1 MLFLLAGAL
10 SFFEIAAKV
19 SVFGFVVVDVFNVAA
34 AADDDDDD
42 DDDDD
47 ISDVIVSVGL
57 TFLIVW
63 VVLP

>member
-19 SVFGFVVVDVFNVAA
+19 SVFGFVVVDVFNVA
-34 AADDDDDD
+34 DDDDDD

>member
-19 SVFGFVVVDVFNVAA
+19 SVFGFVVVDVFNVA
-34 AADDDDDD
+34 DDDD

>member
-19 SVFGFVVVDVFNVAA
+19 SVFGFVVVDVFNVA
-34 AADDDDDD
+34 DDDDD